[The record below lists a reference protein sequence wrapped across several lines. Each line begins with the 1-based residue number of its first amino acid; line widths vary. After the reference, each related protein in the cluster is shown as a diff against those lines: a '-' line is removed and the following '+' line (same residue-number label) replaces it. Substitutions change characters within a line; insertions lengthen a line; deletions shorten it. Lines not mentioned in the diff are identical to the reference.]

1 MYKVLIIDDE
11 EPLREAITIMGD
23 WQGLGVEQILEATNG
38 HMGLEMLR
46 QHKIDLAIVDM
57 KMPEL
62 NGSELLQ
69 IVEQEYPDLLTI
81 VISGYNDFEY
91 TRQAIRSKVVD
102 YLLKPVNRIELN
114 AALRKAIDILEAK
127 RKKESEF
134 INKNITLNM
143 SLPKL
148 KEKMYF
154 SIIERSFK
162 NQSNEAFLPLIGADA
177 ADNHFVV
184 SVLRV
189 MNMEQVRKIRFHED
203 RDLLHFAVT
212 NVMNEISDDH
222 LQAFSFLSP
231 KGEREYIAIFTMKGG
246 YREDAA
252 FRAQYHMKKVASSL
266 KELFGI
272 TVAAGLGKPYG
283 DILDIAKS
291 YDTAKTTLDRVDLL
305 KLKGAIVMNPAD
317 TAVFKDNPSLTSRM
331 PMIRSA
337 LESGNMNNAKSILGE
352 FTKKWRES
360 EGFSIGEADR
370 TLHEFII
377 LLNDVASEL
386 NVPLERGRNEE
397 ERDVRGIGVLGDFA
411 SFEQFEAL
419 LNEILD
425 RYSSEIGKVL
435 AGDRSSV
442 LGNIKAYIDNHYFEN
457 IKISMFTDKY
467 FLSRE
472 YLMKLFKGQFG
483 YGIHEYVQKVR
494 MDKAKDLLG
503 DPNLKIQDISEMLG
517 YKDKNYFSKAFR
529 NYYECSPTE
538 YRVVLGEVEK

>member
-11 EPLREAITIMGD
+11 EPLREAITILGD
-23 WQGLGVEQILEATNG
+23 WQGLGVEQVLEAKNG
-38 HMGLEMLR
+38 NEGLAMLR

-69 IVEQEYPDLLTI
+69 IVEQDYPDLLTI

-102 YLLKPVNRIELN
+102 YLLKPVNRIDLN
-114 AALRKAIDILEAK
+114 AALSKAIDVLEAK
-127 RKKESEF
+127 RKKQSEF
-134 INKNITLNM
+134 INNNITLNM

-148 KEKMYF
+148 KEKMYI

-162 NQSNEAFLPLIGADA
+162 NQSNEAFLPLIGADTSG
-177 ADNHFVV
+177 NHFVAG
-184 SVLRV
+184 VLRV
-189 MNMEQVRKIRFHED
+189 LNLEKVRRDRFHED

-212 NVMNEISDDH
+212 NVINEISDGQF
-222 LQAFSFLSP
+222 QAFSFLSP

-246 YREDAA
+246 YGEDAA
-252 FRAQYHMKKVASSL
+252 FRAFYHMKKVASTL

-272 TVAAGLGKPYG
+272 IVAGGLGQPYG
-283 DILDIAKS
+283 DVLDIAKS
-291 YDTAKTTLDRVDLL
+291 YDTAKMSLDSIDLL
-305 KLKGAIVMNPAD
+305 KLQGSIVANSAEP
-317 TAVFKDNPSLTSRM
+317 VPSKDNPSLTSRM
-331 PMIRSA
+331 PLIRNA
-337 LESGNMNNAKSILGE
+337 LESGNINHAKSILGE
-352 FTKKWRES
+352 FTKKWRNS

-370 TLHEFII
+370 TVQEFII
-377 LLNDVASEL
+377 LLNDIALEL
-386 NVPLERGRNEE
+386 NVSPERLRSSEDKGL
-397 ERDVRGIGVLGDFA
+397 RGLGTGSDFS
-411 SFEQFEAL
+411 SFDQFEAL
-419 LNEILD
+419 LIEILD
-425 RYSSEIGKVL
+425 SYSSEIGRSL
-435 AGDRSSV
+435 AGDRPSV

-472 YLMKLFKGQFG
+472 YLMKLFKGQYG

-494 MDKAKDLLG
+494 MDKAKDLLN
-503 DPNLKIQDISEMLG
+503 DSSLKIQDISEMLG

-529 NYYECSPTE
+529 NYYECSPSE
-538 YRVVLGEVEK
+538 YRVLLGEGEK

>member
-11 EPLREAITIMGD
+11 EPLREAITILGD
-23 WQGLGVEQILEATNG
+23 WQGLGVEQLLEATNG
-38 HMGLEMLR
+38 NMGLDMLR

-62 NGSELLQ
+62 NGSEFLQ
-69 IVEQEYPDLLTI
+69 IVEQDYPDLLTI

-102 YLLKPVNRIELN
+102 YLLKPVNRIDLN
-114 AALRKAIDILEAK
+114 AALQKAIDILEAK

-162 NQSNEAFLPLIGADA
+162 NQSNEAFLPLIGADTA
-177 ADNHFVV
+177 GNHFVAGHMR
-184 SVLRV
+184 VL
-189 MNMEQVRKIRFHED
+189 NLEQVRKERFHKD
-203 RDLLHFAVT
+203 SDLLHFAVT
-212 NVMNEISDDH
+212 NVINEISDDQ

-246 YREDAA
+246 YKEDAA
-252 FRAQYHMKKVASSL
+252 YRTLYHMKKVASSL
-266 KELFGI
+266 KELFGFV
-272 TVAAGLGKPYG
+272 VAAGLGHPYG
-283 DILDIAKS
+283 DIMDIAKS
-291 YDTAKTTLDRVDLL
+291 YDTAKTVLNSVDLL
-305 KLKGAIVMNPAD
+305 KLKGSIVANHSD
-317 TAVFKDNPSLTSRM
+317 KITSKDNPSLTSRM
-331 PMIRSA
+331 PLIRNA
-337 LESGNMNNAKSILGE
+337 LESGSMNHAKSILSE
-352 FTKKWRES
+352 FTKKWRDS

-370 TLHEFII
+370 TLQEFII

-386 NVPLERGRNEE
+386 NVPLERLRSEE
-397 ERDVRGIGVLGDFA
+397 EKGLGGLGILGDFA

-425 RYSSEIGKVL
+425 RYSAEISKVL

-457 IKISMFTDKY
+457 IKISLFTDKY

-472 YLMKLFKGQFG
+472 YLMKLFKGQYG

-538 YRVVLGEVEK
+538 YRIVLGGGEK